1 MVLLSEYARNSRRI
15 YIVASRKQEN
25 PTGRSFMVNRIE
37 CDVGVIEIV
46 RPKHLL
52 TKQLFVK
59 LRNKDD
65 ELKLKNQA
73 DGII

>member
-1 MVLLSEYARNSRRI
+1 
-15 YIVASRKQEN
+15 
-25 PTGRSFMVNRIE
+25 MVNRIE

-65 ELKLKNQA
+65 ELKRKNQA